1 MDDEG
6 GDNGIYAVAD
16 RIQSRAV
23 ELAKERALVEL
34 AKSELEQL
42 QRVLDE
48 ETRKNGAVRRSML
61 STVRS
66 RHGVELELWKIR
78 EQHEALL
85 SKLDEYQRETD
96 EAKDQVSE
104 LQEVWEKDVRELY
117 VDHDLELELYKRSV
131 QGRIRRRERRIE
143 ERERRLRQLEQESK
157 AFEDEAKL
165 MSDQMKQLEQKILET
180 DDREAA
186 EDEEVA
192 ALAMQIRATVAKVRR
207 NVQSS

>member
-1 MDDEG
+1 MEDKG
-6 GDNGIYAVAD
+6 GDNSIYAVAD
-16 RIQSRAV
+16 RIQSRAM

-42 QRVLDE
+42 QHVLDE
-48 ETRKNGAVRRSML
+48 ETTRNRAVRRTML
-61 STVRS
+61 STVRA

-85 SKLDEYQRETD
+85 SKLDEYQRETV
-96 EAKDQVSE
+96 EAKDQVNE
-104 LQEVWEKDVRELY
+104 LQEVWEKAVRELY

-131 QGRIRRRERRIE
+131 QGRIRRREQRTE
-143 ERERRLRQLEQESK
+143 ERERRLRQLEQESR

-165 MSDQMKQLEQKILET
+165 MLDQMKKIEEKILET

-192 ALAMQIRATVAKVRR
+192 ALAMQIRATVAKVRTT
-207 NVQSS
+207 VP

>member
-16 RIQSRAV
+16 RIQSHAV

-61 STVRS
+61 STMQA
-66 RHGVELELWKIR
+66 RHGVELKLWKIR

-117 VDHDLELELYKRSV
+117 VDHDLKLELYKRSV

-143 ERERRLRQLEQESK
+143 ERERRLRAVRDAEEAYQKASK
-157 AFEDEAKL
+157 EMTKW
-165 MSDQMKQLEQKILET
+165 EQKRME
-180 DDREAA
+180 
-186 EDEEVA
+186 
-192 ALAMQIRATVAKVRR
+192 LA
-207 NVQSS
+207 NF